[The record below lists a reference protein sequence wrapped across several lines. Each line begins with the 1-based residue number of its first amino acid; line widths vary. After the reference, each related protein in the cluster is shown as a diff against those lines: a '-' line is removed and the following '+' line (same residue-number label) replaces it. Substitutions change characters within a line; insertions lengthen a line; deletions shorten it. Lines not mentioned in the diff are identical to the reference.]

1 MPTHQQVAAQVLRES
16 SGHEGL
22 STASSSVGVDRIGWS
37 GKLRSPVGELDV
49 GVPAH
54 GLPQELTVEVQIL
67 VSPSGNVVSVSVLD
81 GSGYTEIDSLV
92 ERKLRLWQFEKS
104 SGQENDTGYVTIY
117 FELRAR
123 E

>member
-1 MPTHQQVAAQVLRES
+1 MPTHREVAAQVLRES
-16 SGHEGL
+16 FGHAGL
-22 STASSSVGVDRIGWS
+22 STASSSVGADRIGWS
-37 GKLRSPVGELDV
+37 GQPRSPVGELNV

-54 GLPQELTVEVQIL
+54 GLPQELTVEAQIL